1 MIFGFPRDLTPFS
14 IKRMHAVKTLLFFHL
29 ANLITANAT
38 TQAARRA
45 QQQAVAACEDL
56 TSSTT
61 SNDGTIT
68 TILSFPDA
76 SCWDTLD
83 MTDWMKRWNAT
94 TVVCKATQNLSPPCQ
109 CRIDEPWATC
119 FMQLTYARNKTAHY
133 GCMDLTKPEDCTKPT
148 TGNVV
153 PGPVEI
159 FYGAYSVCL
168 SNLAS
173 G

>member
-1 MIFGFPRDLTPFS
+1 
-14 IKRMHAVKTLLFFHL
+14 MHAVKSLSLFYL

-38 TQAARRA
+38 TDAAPRV
-45 QQQAVAACEDL
+45 QQRDVAACEDL

-61 SNDGTIT
+61 SDGTTIT
-68 TILSFPDA
+68 TSSFPDS

-94 TVVCKATQNLSPPCQ
+94 TVVCTAQKFRAPCQ

-119 FMQLTYARNKTAHY
+119 FMQLTYAKNRTANY
-133 GCMDLTKPEDCTKPT
+133 VCTDLAKPEDCTMPT
-148 TGNVV
+148 PRNVV
-153 PGPVEI
+153 PGPAEI

-168 SNLAS
+168 SNL
-173 G
+173 GPRKGL